1 MPSTRSLCEYG
12 ARELV
17 ERKRL
22 RHASATGLLDEPL
35 ARIALHITGKE
46 DDASRVER
54 IALDE
59 RLIHLIPADI
69 RHAEIEQNHVVA
81 TSLEQRIC
89 LGATGRGIH
98 RVTEASEIPNDGGS
112 NRSLV
117 VDDEDAER
125 ATARRSHVWL
135 GDDVSGL
142 TARRYRLRQ
151 LDDERGAGARGF
163 HADGSAVLP
172 HDSVGDGQAKARSL
186 ANAFC

>member
-17 ERKRL
+17 ERERL

-35 ARIALHITGKE
+35 ARIALDITGKE

-59 RLIHLIPADI
+59 LLIHLIPADI
-69 RHAEIEQNHVVA
+69 RHAEIEQAHVVA
-81 TSLEQRIC
+81 TSVEQRIC
-89 LGATGRGIH
+89 FCATGRVIH
-98 RVTEASEIPNDGGS
+98 RVTEASEIPNKNRT

-125 ATARRSHVWL
+125 ATTR
-135 GDDVSGL
+135 
-142 TARRYRLRQ
+142 
-151 LDDERGAGARGF
+151 
-163 HADGSAVLP
+163 
-172 HDSVGDGQAKARSL
+172 
-186 ANAFC
+186 